1 MEEGRVP
8 SSVNVLI
15 NELGSVPRT
24 LVLLHVAYSEEPF
37 VAESER
43 LKWSTVDRGLGL
55 HTATLSFGYAEPLTA
70 ARFDLD
76 SKLAFL
82 TQARS

>member
-1 MEEGRVP
+1 MAKRG
-8 SSVNVLI
+8 I
-15 NELGSVPRT
+15 RT
-24 LVLLHVAYSEEPF
+24 SA
-37 VAESER
+37 A
-43 LKWSTVDRGLGL
+43 GL